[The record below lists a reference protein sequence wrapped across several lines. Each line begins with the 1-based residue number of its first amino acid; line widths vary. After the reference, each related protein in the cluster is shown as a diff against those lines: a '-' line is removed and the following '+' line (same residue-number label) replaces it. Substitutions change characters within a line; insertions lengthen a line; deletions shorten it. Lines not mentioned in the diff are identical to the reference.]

1 MIARRWLMAV
11 FVACLGGLSV
21 SVSVPASAGPEK
33 TSPAEAVK
41 FVTALG
47 TETLA
52 ILGTRDASLG
62 EREARVRDLLSR
74 IIDLPRI
81 GRFALGRAWPKATPE
96 QRQEYQRLFAEWV
109 LRTYS
114 RRLGGYSG
122 ESFKIVKS
130 GPLGKR
136 DAVVFTEIGRPSG
149 PPLKAAWRVR
159 GDANGYKILDVIVQG
174 VSMVATQRSEF
185 ASLVRRQGL
194 EGLIDSLR
202 MQVTK
207 FAARSS

>member
-11 FVACLGGLSV
+11 LVACLGGLSA
-21 SVSVPASAGPEK
+21 PASAEPEK
-33 TSPAEAVK
+33 TSPEEAAR

-52 ILGTRDASLG
+52 VLGARDASLG
-62 EREARVRDLLSR
+62 EREARVRELLGRS
-74 IIDLPRI
+74 IDLPRI
-81 GRFALGRAWPKATPE
+81 GRFALGKAWPKATPE

-122 ESFKIVKS
+122 QSFKIIKA

-159 GDANGYKILDVIVQG
+159 GGANGYKILDVIVEG
-174 VSMVATQRSEF
+174 VSMIATQRSEF

>member
-11 FVACLGGLSV
+11 LVACLGGLPA
-21 SVSVPASAGPEK
+21 PASAEPEK
-33 TSPAEAVK
+33 TSPEEAAK
-41 FVTALG
+41 FVTALSS
-47 TETLA
+47 ETLA
-52 ILGTRDASLG
+52 ILGAGDTSLG
-62 EREARVRDLLSR
+62 EREARVRELLGR
-74 IIDLPRI
+74 TIDLPRI
-81 GRFALGRAWPKATPE
+81 GRFALGTAWPKATAE
-96 QRQEYQRLFAEWV
+96 QRQEYQNLFAEWV

-122 ESFKIVKS
+122 ESFKIVKA
-130 GPLGKR
+130 GPLGKQ

-149 PPLKAAWRVR
+149 PPLEAAWRVR

-194 EGLIDSLR
+194 EGLINSLR
-202 MQVTK
+202 LQVTK

>member
-1 MIARRWLMAV
+1 MIARRWFMAV
-11 FVACLGGLSV
+11 IVACLGGLSA
-21 SVSVPASAGPEK
+21 PAMAEPEK
-33 TSPAEAVK
+33 TSPQEAAK
-41 FVTALG
+41 FVTALS

-62 EREARVRDLLSR
+62 EREARVRELLGR
-74 IIDLPRI
+74 IIDLPHI
-81 GRFALGRAWPKATPE
+81 GRFALGKAWRKATPE

-122 ESFKIVKS
+122 QSFKIVKAA
-130 GPLGKR
+130 PLGKK
-136 DAVVFTEIGRPSG
+136 DAVVFTEIGRSSG

-159 GDANGYKILDVIVQG
+159 GNANGHKILDVIVQG
-174 VSMVATQRSEF
+174 VSMLATQRSEF
-185 ASLVRRQGL
+185 AALVHRQGL